1 MVAATEE
8 CLGTTSSAF
17 VEASLYQVVAAA
29 RLPNSGISEV
39 AVNATLAFIEGAKP
53 QGEVECAF
61 VIQMA
66 CTHGAAMSVLGRL
79 GPTWRRATRSLQ
91 QAGNE
96 ARRDAHQR
104 NRQSR

>member
-53 QGEVECAF
+53 QGEVECALNGL
-61 VIQMA
+61 
-66 CTHGAAMSVLGRL
+66 H
-79 GPTWRRATRSLQ
+79 PWRSNVRPWQARAHLATRHAVPA
-91 QAGNE
+91 AGG
-96 ARRDAHQR
+96 Q
-104 NRQSR
+104 